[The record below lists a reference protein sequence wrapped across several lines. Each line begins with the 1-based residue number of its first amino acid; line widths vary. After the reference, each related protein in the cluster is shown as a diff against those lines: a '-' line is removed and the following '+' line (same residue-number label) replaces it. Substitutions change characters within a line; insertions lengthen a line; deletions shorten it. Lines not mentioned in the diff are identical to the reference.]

1 MDLRKRTESGR
12 ALSCESP
19 IGENATAR
27 LHPGLFSIPLG
38 LMGLAGAWQ
47 RMVPL
52 GVTIGNP
59 ISLYLF
65 AAGLGMLTLLLAL
78 WCVKALFHPAA
89 MREEWSHPVAGALL
103 AMAPV
108 GVLLAI
114 SLLAPLLPQLAAH
127 LLAAT
132 LGALALQAICT
143 WQLVA
148 RLSTGQMAAETVTPA
163 LYMPTVAGGFV
174 DALALNACGQ
184 AGFAAL
190 LMGMG
195 VGAWALLEFR
205 ILNRLFAGPLP
216 EALRPT
222 VGIEIAPAA
231 GGSLALATL
240 WPALPPQA
248 LLVCLGIAS
257 GPLLA
262 VLTRWRFWTAVPFSA
277 GFWSFS
283 FPLAA
288 MAGAPVEAGGRGG
301 WPPAVALA
309 AVSIASAVIAF
320 LAVRTL
326 LLLARGKLLPP
337 R

>member
-1 MDLRKRTESGR
+1 MTAHS
-12 ALSCESP
+12 
-19 IGENATAR
+19 ATAAHVARPWPAR

-143 WQLVA
+143 WQVVA

-163 LYMPTVAGGFV
+163 PDSCQWPRRLPTRERRRHPSRPSPICA
-174 DALALNACGQ
+174 
-184 AGFAAL
+184 
-190 LMGMG
+190 
-195 VGAWALLEFR
+195 FR
-205 ILNRLFAGPLP
+205 
-216 EALRPT
+216 
-222 VGIEIAPAA
+222 
-231 GGSLALATL
+231 
-240 WPALPPQA
+240 
-248 LLVCLGIAS
+248 
-257 GPLLA
+257 
-262 VLTRWRFWTAVPFSA
+262 SA
-277 GFWSFS
+277 
-283 FPLAA
+283 
-288 MAGAPVEAGGRGG
+288 
-301 WPPAVALA
+301 
-309 AVSIASAVIAF
+309 
-320 LAVRTL
+320 
-326 LLLARGKLLPP
+326 
-337 R
+337 